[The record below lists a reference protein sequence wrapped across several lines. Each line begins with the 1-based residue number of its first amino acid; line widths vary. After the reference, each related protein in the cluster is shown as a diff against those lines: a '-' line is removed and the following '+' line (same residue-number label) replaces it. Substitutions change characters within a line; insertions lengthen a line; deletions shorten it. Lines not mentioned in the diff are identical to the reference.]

1 MGEDYDKGAFK
12 RANRDEIM
20 DMIKNQAVNKE
31 GCIDPEAFK
40 TLTPSKYLTTHD
52 YKRRG
57 TDYEDREE
65 DRDAMEIMKNDEHIQ
80 VVTEIKTTTLSAME
94 ALKRFYVTN
103 MQVTDKTTNRIMDAL
118 KEVYEFSLKKN
129 QDKNGRKRRELTK
142 DVPNNDDVKVYR
154 SFKKDQQDLMKR
166 EFKNRE
172 IEKLTF
178 RRMYSGGPLFKTK
191 IDDKSSKF
199 GGVRDSNIKGHAL
212 KHRAKRQE
220 PKNRTKSWASCWQ
233 SSLDRNESPPEELAI
248 SMFTPHQ
255 YSLSKEELFSIGSDL
270 SKYYFVPTPKR
281 TTKLT
286 TLRKL
291 KPKTVAD
298 LNEEMAFEEGNRP
311 HTRIT
316 RMVYSLKNSSS
327 QITSKE
333 TFSEESSSSSQITT
347 DHNWEDFYDYS
358 GNYDSNGVHKDSHN
372 RTAVKLRVKREY
384 FQYSNQREYLS
395 QFPPP
400 SGSYFVRQKAV
411 RKAQKSR
418 LFFKNMS
425 VDALNAL
432 ADKAT
437 NEINDEINNGFDN
450 IDSTEARHVY
460 MGVTPFNVTFRIL
473 PELPKKTT
481 KLEISTDKNEE
492 FDARYEISKDDT
504 NTSHKT
510 IYKKDLGK
518 SPEINTVCHQNIT
531 ESHESQEKDIGA
543 YDKEIIKNMCYANP
557 EFLTTESAP
566 EIIASSK
573 ELGENAG
580 HFPSTILFRD
590 KIKTRYNPLDGINI
604 GNDDLL
610 SNENNMKDNKYVRL
624 QNYTILPKQFDNHGK
639 RSYDLYKKIKYHFE
653 REHRPLT
660 EVPSNTKYRILR
672 KESIEQKRI
681 EENIKNSLSNIKEI
695 ETSIVLHPPFV
706 YPVNTTNEN
715 NKHVTYY
722 QRFRSIEQMKE
733 FKNKEDI
740 IHMRN
745 LPLLHHVKLFTKN
758 GLLYKEIEK
767 FRFVKKADTH
777 EVQYMGNNFEAVQ
790 KYLEEVRNTP
800 KTKRYEF
807 HTNTITVSNETK
819 KYNVTRYIYL
829 NKTKTTY
836 TENKSKYFYK
846 TNSKFTHLA
855 KNPYSFYTMFE
866 KLTRKKKPQY
876 VFVDITKKDERSKDI
891 EVSEETKATT
901 PTTTLSKYKFTDT
914 TQKDESSKETKPTT
928 TVSKYKF
935 IDITQKDASGKK
947 GTPTTAWS
955 KYIFIDIR
963 STGLYY
969 DRVYKYQDK
978 NGLSRT
984 RPSTSAPTKYIFV
997 HKTGVHEPFNEKIK
1011 ILRELQ
1017 IHTDTLKCHNFSMDD
1032 LLLLKRLRYNKR
1044 NNISLTI
1051 LDNQILEF
1059 FDRPELSATRPT
1071 VSTTYQFHLT
1081 YDDDEYIDETT
1092 TTHVDTDERNE
1103 RFDIEEDEM
1112 NPGLY
1117 PVDHTTTKLK
1127 RKEYIELLRMKLKK
1141 DGNRQ
1146 DTTLEK
1152 SLIDKFNNRLRRSI
1166 VEDRHAENIT
1176 NIGDVNSTD
1185 MRGRYDNYDERRKR
1199 DITFQI
1205 REKYNRGNI
1214 RKQYSGGVLENNV
1227 EESLIDGMKRNIRN
1241 KRNIKHHHKHNSSET
1256 FEHKARQ
1263 IKDKI
1268 ESIKQK
1274 RHTYPRDESF
1284 QQEDLFKSFELI
1296 TPRKKHNQTVD
1307 YKWSISE
1314 PNNES
1319 FEYYSKSES
1328 VKGSDYPEP
1337 EESVNSVISDPFKV
1351 FRHTFPSG
1359 SVMDPREFSTR
1370 GTTSGIRWEN
1380 KPFDNFE
1387 EYDISKKMVK
1397 TRRPFDIHYF
1407 DEEIA
1412 REDELIRKGLLT
1424 TTTYRTPE
1432 PVDKN
1437 EMYSFSDEKSKE
1449 LCRVWVTSDVVS
1461 NIMEKYKL
1469 TSTRSVKELLRY
1481 THFYKM
1487 WKKNQTKPTTSTT
1500 TMFNEWAVY
1509 RHKRALGEN
1518 YCPKYEDNENQAEEH
1533 KDWGV
1538 TRNLDTVLK
1547 LYTNRI
1553 KIVFDPNQSYEE
1565 IDPRFFTKKPKCE
1578 DTSVEQTNSPGS
1590 RIPSNI
1596 VKREKKDGVTMRP
1609 RNLSRE
1615 YVDAV
1620 KRDKDFF
1627 IEITTRNVRKHL
1639 SGRLGKVRKIKQ
1651 KKHEDENRCLVL
1663 PNSLRVI
1670 KTEKKLRVFK
1680 DFIIVKDGITTDP
1693 YKRKKA
1699 FENPKDQTRDPIQK
1713 NDANEIPTR
1722 PQDKEFADQL
1732 QQHKWTFIR
1741 EESTKK
1747 YRSLKDIILNKTE
1760 DDILYKGW
1768 LEYKKNMMNTHERFR
1783 RDLDGTDEILY
1794 RTPRP
1799 KKNYGM
1805 LFDGR
1810 STRKIRDYRAYLK
1823 VYTRPSAMRSKYY
1836 VLQEKKEKYIENNTD
1851 YEEYRKRYDAK
1862 IAEIDVNKPEDPV
1875 VFEKYFQKL
1884 SPEYNARTVGGQLLF
1899 NENIRYELENT
1910 TIDSTRKKERLLK
1923 ILTECMPKSNPY
1935 YTDRN
1940 IYNESEWK
1948 RYAVMLDDSRIN
1960 DRYVAE
1966 ELERRPTFSPLLIT
1980 QVYEVKNKRQKR
1992 DLDNKEIGDK
2002 DIHSAKYMT
2011 NHKKN
2016 KREADHNWS
2025 IFERTAPSDPPD
2037 DNFDWNTITPFPTE
2051 KPKRPGRTPYAD
2063 SAICNDPDSADTE
2076 ENRQK
2081 FETEMRDFFG
2091 SDIETMTEIAK
2102 ERERIRE
2109 NFIKQLEDKER
2120 NEKEA
2125 KEKNEGH
2132 SKKATTIRHKYSGG
2146 IMNNRAKKENFADI
2160 ENKYIINE
2168 NKKKMKR
2175 DTRDKQRIRE
2185 IYGEYDYVETS
2196 TMQPLKKGM
2205 LTKDPLEHGQYLNF
2219 YQHLMKYNQSLFGKY
2234 YTLSPNKEKLTFK
2247 FKFYNSNDTRFEYNR
2262 PHPIQVNI
2270 KKTNFFFDKGIYY
2283 YENNTEFF
2291 YPKITLLKKSSR
2303 FRDNTKYFKV
2313 EQKSPTKGYQ
2323 KSKVK
2328 LYVYRTTIGYSIHYN
2343 DNGSIIDIED
2353 FDVHG
2358 RRQLL
2363 KVNKQVIGEELTMD
2377 TNQRSEKGKPRR
2389 VKRAVDITDIGL
2401 RSMINNLIKRFRTIR
2416 KNKSEIEEKTSDNRG
2431 MEIILETYNE
2441 KNKQPEVLIHEN
2453 NIKHKIS
2460 VRKLQK
2466 RSVAKKNES
2475 IYFTSKER
2483 RIRKQLND
2491 EFHIYSSETY
2501 DAMEQDKHLTKYT
2514 QSIGD
2519 LVKKYDNV
2527 YNFTDTFEHLMFRTN
2542 EPKHKTTHHTILSKA
2557 TTKTMKTEHTTAHID
2572 DLIEQRLKMGQSYI
2586 AKLNK
2591 KLGISNENDTE
2602 KLDLKRHI
2610 KKYKT
2615 YKDLIV
2621 DKDVTPN
2628 MVTSSEGRM
2637 TFDVLTHRWE
2647 NERDRQRMYFKDQN
2661 ENFQAEEK
2669 WYAENVFYQQ
2679 NHTTTPNTAGD
2690 NIYEVDDI
2698 EALKRKLGLEEQTLD
2713 FLNEES
2719 QTNEDFFTV
2728 NTIEEGIEVT
2738 GKRKKRSVD
2747 KGNNQCIPTE
2757 IKSNC
2762 KKKVKN
2768 YRCKR
2773 SVSKR
2778 IRNSGRSQLPS
2789 KSSENSNENSDRT
2802 RYQKRNLRQ
2811 SSSISKEKYI
2821 KHYKRKH
2828 SSSSSS
2834 SEESRRSYRYRKRY
2848 KNSFGSSSSFER
2860 SRKRSRKRLAHSRY
2874 KESHSKELGRRRRRP
2889 TSDSRSKEENKR
2901 QISDESYKEE
2911 SKLDLSELNER
2922 IRQEKIKDS
2931 FPDYVNQLTKL
2942 KAKQLQLESSKS
2954 NKSLKRPLKTTKL
2967 YYVMDYGSG
2976 QSRDISLRQRKIRK
2990 NVIKINHREGFL
3002 KVQAQKLLWYKRLK
3016 AQGTVTFKYDVFTTF
3031 MEGDGVTLKFI
3042 RKEPKTPVGPQQIH
3056 HEKLKFSAQTTDGK
3070 NELIEQKLENNS
3082 GNNQNYPNTIT
3093 PETELDTINTNN
3105 QNMDE
3110 ASMDVP
3116 NKLLKIMS
3124 LLPILNN
3131 KKNIKHVGDELLNE
3145 TYREY
3150 LQVVKNPKPLKLK
3163 LSSVFHENPHY
3174 LNSNT
3179 RVTNDHGN
3187 RKYLQ
3192 VNTKVPYDNTNL
3204 PSQTGIT
3211 SGLREALNL
3220 LYGKNETA
3228 LKSMD
3233 QHELK
3238 MIEKLKS
3245 LNNMLDTIIGNDT
3258 GKVNE
3263 KCVGSDSTEN
3273 YLTKLLNVDKL
3284 GDLGSRNERQ
3294 ENIKIRDFF
3303 RNDSLGTYS
3312 TKSREDPTYGSLTNP
3327 VITQCTD
3334 TNYNGG
3340 TLKGD
3345 LNSIEKTIKTE
3356 QSKCT
3361 KHITRR
3367 TLGQYKKDI
3376 NSERRPKIYRKD
3388 ISEHGKNSMTDNAED
3403 PYDLSRNGIYN
3414 LLSKELAKHKD
3425 DEECQKALNRL
3436 IDYPNNVPTS
3446 LQEEEEGKGKDK
3458 IINNYGESIEIE
3470 RELKKIADGKWHP
3483 KEHKRDDIE
3492 SSSEYR
3498 REKARQTYEDS
3509 SRSRRKQHR
3518 RRPEKSRRMYSS
3530 ESDSY
3535 KSRRYKRRKMYR
3547 RRSRESSGRSDSS
3560 YYERRRKHRR
3570 RSHEKIKSRR
3580 DEEYDDSLNSRSHK
3594 KRVCSEKYDANDIRE
3609 LLRFKTTQDLKKEKP
3624 FIPNDMEN
3632 KRNII
3637 LPDELQGNK
3646 DDSKGKIIL
3655 PEDWLGDKLVLDLKK
3670 QVKSSRVVDKQ
3681 ISLEKADNSF
3691 DPDAL
3696 PFDNKGKPRSKSG
3709 YTRSK
3714 QSHEHR
3720 YHKDHEKK
3728 IRCSYERK
3736 HTSSEQYSERSH
3748 SENSRMKI
3756 RKNRGKVKNQPR
3768 SKETRKDSHEQS
3780 SLGKLKTKH
3789 KTSQQNNTKGKN
3801 TTVEAVNS
3809 EYEAEYSDGIP
3820 LGEAEYPASEDE
3832 SGSSGEELDPRD
3844 PNFSD
3849 HFKKPFVKKPDI
3861 GTVSDFK
3868 EELKKIPPESYET
3881 RSYID
3886 YNESNDNFDSEYIDK
3901 KETIDPKFG
3910 KIRTPKYLPGYFL
3923 TLPKGHKLPR
3933 GRRIGMTVRRKDLF
3947 EQKDKEE
3954 EERLLNFIPEGD
3966 RALFTDPYYFA
3977 DFHNRLI
3984 DDGDTYDEGFQK
3996 FILENHKIKDEME
4009 EIKRNQQF
4017 GKDKAQNFSTTT
4029 LKEYVEIQPKL
4040 NKEFK
4045 RYRLLLKMM
4054 DTIMNKTNFNQT
4066 QLSRNHQKMYTK
4078 LKEIVSVQKYVRSS
4092 FYRWTGTSPLTTIK
4106 SVVKTTK
4113 FYLKYLNR
4121 FRPFQVLG
4129 NVIVTPP
4136 NIKIKQKTSSNN
4148 PVDSLYDYLMT

>member
-2219 YQHLMKYNQSLFGKY
+2219 YQHLMKYNQSLFGK
-2234 YTLSPNKEKLTFK
+2234 NNDRKE
-2247 FKFYNSNDTRFEYNR
+2247 NR
-2262 PHPIQVNI
+2262 AQ
-2270 KKTNFFFDKGIYY
+2270 
-2283 YENNTEFF
+2283 
-2291 YPKITLLKKSSR
+2291 
-2303 FRDNTKYFKV
+2303 
-2313 EQKSPTKGYQ
+2313 
-2323 KSKVK
+2323 
-2328 LYVYRTTIGYSIHYN
+2328 
-2343 DNGSIIDIED
+2343 
-2353 FDVHG
+2353 
-2358 RRQLL
+2358 
-2363 KVNKQVIGEELTMD
+2363 
-2377 TNQRSEKGKPRR
+2377 
-2389 VKRAVDITDIGL
+2389 
-2401 RSMINNLIKRFRTIR
+2401 KRFRRSVDTDTTTNIGTTEEYMGRYVR
-2416 KNKSEIEEKTSDNRG
+2416 KNKVNRISEALA
-2431 MEIILETYNE
+2431 EIKMQYN
-2441 KNKQPEVLIHEN
+2441 
-2453 NIKHKIS
+2453 
-2460 VRKLQK
+2460 
-2466 RSVAKKNES
+2466 
-2475 IYFTSKER
+2475 
-2483 RIRKQLND
+2483 
-2491 EFHIYSSETY
+2491 
-2501 DAMEQDKHLTKYT
+2501 LTFPT
-2514 QSIGD
+2514 VSG
-2519 LVKKYDNV
+2519 L
-2527 YNFTDTFEHLMFRTN
+2527 
-2542 EPKHKTTHHTILSKA
+2542 
-2557 TTKTMKTEHTTAHID
+2557 
-2572 DLIEQRLKMGQSYI
+2572 
-2586 AKLNK
+2586 
-2591 KLGISNENDTE
+2591 
-2602 KLDLKRHI
+2602 
-2610 KKYKT
+2610 
-2615 YKDLIV
+2615 
-2621 DKDVTPN
+2621 DVTLLRTPKPRGKRN
-2628 MVTSSEGRM
+2628 VA
-2637 TFDVLTHRWE
+2637 H
-2647 NERDRQRMYFKDQN
+2647 NEAK
-2661 ENFQAEEK
+2661 
-2669 WYAENVFYQQ
+2669 
-2679 NHTTTPNTAGD
+2679 TNTG
-2690 NIYEVDDI
+2690 
-2698 EALKRKLGLEEQTLD
+2698 
-2713 FLNEES
+2713 
-2719 QTNEDFFTV
+2719 TNED
-2728 NTIEEGIEVT
+2728 
-2738 GKRKKRSVD
+2738 
-2747 KGNNQCIPTE
+2747 NNR
-2757 IKSNC
+2757 
-2762 KKKVKN
+2762 
-2768 YRCKR
+2768 RCKR
-2773 SVSKR
+2773 SDRKYYMDNVEELNKQAEEFYKNLTSDGVYLQQMRRELQEEMRAANLTDEEAVAKMVLKNTPANDVFNFDAALDENTNTEERKFLKTPLTNFSNPQDMMNQIMGQNVPQYGGCQGNSANHQADDVQGHRVKR
-2778 IRNSGRSQLPS
+2778 FYMSSDERNRQKYWQLYYNITGDE
-2789 KSSENSNENSDRT
+2789 KLMNQLRDDWKNSNTTKIQYGMMKRDVANLEMMRNRQIEASDNERPDENPQEKLIRKRRHLQADAPHKEAGDPLRAKSRKSTLGTHKTTVNLTKEAAIKRELKEARKYGILLEKLEREHKVGEFEDEHFAEYPERPYYFQKTASPKITVWSWEATETGETVLGYDSWENLSMSDRCDAFNRSGELWYRFKGVQT
-2802 RYQKRNLRQ
+2802 TQVNMDPDKFEMFKPDVGPDGKFVEDWYQKLPDGRTFDHSVEIQYTSTPPPPEYYHKTEISLETFRDLREAYEDMPHMREEILATVGGNKALFQ
-2811 SSSISKEKYI
+2811 DNCDSHLLEKWSTFYRDGELWYI
-2821 KHYKRKH
+2821 GASTVPNFTPPSEIPRFEPDTIPGGEFEKDWYQLVEGKTYKRPVDLWAYYSIPTTARTKPTPKPVRIITDTSVNDEVYDEKAVRFCH
-2828 SSSSSS
+2828 MMEYDERQALTERMK
-2834 SEESRRSYRYRKRY
+2834 EEKEREKRK
-2848 KNSFGSSSSFER
+2848 KKIEER
-2860 SRKRSRKRLAHSRY
+2860 K
-2874 KESHSKELGRRRRRP
+2874 RRRRRRRR
-2889 TSDSRSKEENKR
+2889 DNEERN
-2901 QISDESYKEE
+2901 
-2911 SKLDLSELNER
+2911 
-2922 IRQEKIKDS
+2922 
-2931 FPDYVNQLTKL
+2931 
-2942 KAKQLQLESSKS
+2942 
-2954 NKSLKRPLKTTKL
+2954 
-2967 YYVMDYGSG
+2967 
-2976 QSRDISLRQRKIRK
+2976 
-2990 NVIKINHREGFL
+2990 
-3002 KVQAQKLLWYKRLK
+3002 
-3016 AQGTVTFKYDVFTTF
+3016 
-3031 MEGDGVTLKFI
+3031 
-3042 RKEPKTPVGPQQIH
+3042 
-3056 HEKLKFSAQTTDGK
+3056 
-3070 NELIEQKLENNS
+3070 ENN
-3082 GNNQNYPNTIT
+3082 
-3093 PETELDTINTNN
+3093 
-3105 QNMDE
+3105 
-3110 ASMDVP
+3110 A
-3116 NKLLKIMS
+3116 
-3124 LLPILNN
+3124 
-3131 KKNIKHVGDELLNE
+3131 
-3145 TYREY
+3145 
-3150 LQVVKNPKPLKLK
+3150 
-3163 LSSVFHENPHY
+3163 
-3174 LNSNT
+3174 
-3179 RVTNDHGN
+3179 
-3187 RKYLQ
+3187 
-3192 VNTKVPYDNTNL
+3192 
-3204 PSQTGIT
+3204 
-3211 SGLREALNL
+3211 
-3220 LYGKNETA
+3220 
-3228 LKSMD
+3228 
-3233 QHELK
+3233 
-3238 MIEKLKS
+3238 
-3245 LNNMLDTIIGNDT
+3245 
-3258 GKVNE
+3258 
-3263 KCVGSDSTEN
+3263 
-3273 YLTKLLNVDKL
+3273 
-3284 GDLGSRNERQ
+3284 
-3294 ENIKIRDFF
+3294 
-3303 RNDSLGTYS
+3303 
-3312 TKSREDPTYGSLTNP
+3312 P
-3327 VITQCTD
+3327 V
-3334 TNYNGG
+3334 
-3340 TLKGD
+3340 
-3345 LNSIEKTIKTE
+3345 
-3356 QSKCT
+3356 
-3361 KHITRR
+3361 
-3367 TLGQYKKDI
+3367 
-3376 NSERRPKIYRKD
+3376 
-3388 ISEHGKNSMTDNAED
+3388 
-3403 PYDLSRNGIYN
+3403 
-3414 LLSKELAKHKD
+3414 
-3425 DEECQKALNRL
+3425 
-3436 IDYPNNVPTS
+3436 
-3446 LQEEEEGKGKDK
+3446 
-3458 IINNYGESIEIE
+3458 
-3470 RELKKIADGKWHP
+3470 
-3483 KEHKRDDIE
+3483 
-3492 SSSEYR
+3492 
-3498 REKARQTYEDS
+3498 
-3509 SRSRRKQHR
+3509 
-3518 RRPEKSRRMYSS
+3518 
-3530 ESDSY
+3530 
-3535 KSRRYKRRKMYR
+3535 
-3547 RRSRESSGRSDSS
+3547 
-3560 YYERRRKHRR
+3560 
-3570 RSHEKIKSRR
+3570 
-3580 DEEYDDSLNSRSHK
+3580 
-3594 KRVCSEKYDANDIRE
+3594 
-3609 LLRFKTTQDLKKEKP
+3609 
-3624 FIPNDMEN
+3624 
-3632 KRNII
+3632 
-3637 LPDELQGNK
+3637 
-3646 DDSKGKIIL
+3646 
-3655 PEDWLGDKLVLDLKK
+3655 
-3670 QVKSSRVVDKQ
+3670 
-3681 ISLEKADNSF
+3681 
-3691 DPDAL
+3691 
-3696 PFDNKGKPRSKSG
+3696 
-3709 YTRSK
+3709 
-3714 QSHEHR
+3714 
-3720 YHKDHEKK
+3720 
-3728 IRCSYERK
+3728 
-3736 HTSSEQYSERSH
+3736 
-3748 SENSRMKI
+3748 
-3756 RKNRGKVKNQPR
+3756 
-3768 SKETRKDSHEQS
+3768 
-3780 SLGKLKTKH
+3780 
-3789 KTSQQNNTKGKN
+3789 
-3801 TTVEAVNS
+3801 
-3809 EYEAEYSDGIP
+3809 
-3820 LGEAEYPASEDE
+3820 
-3832 SGSSGEELDPRD
+3832 
-3844 PNFSD
+3844 
-3849 HFKKPFVKKPDI
+3849 
-3861 GTVSDFK
+3861 
-3868 EELKKIPPESYET
+3868 
-3881 RSYID
+3881 
-3886 YNESNDNFDSEYIDK
+3886 
-3901 KETIDPKFG
+3901 
-3910 KIRTPKYLPGYFL
+3910 
-3923 TLPKGHKLPR
+3923 
-3933 GRRIGMTVRRKDLF
+3933 
-3947 EQKDKEE
+3947 
-3954 EERLLNFIPEGD
+3954 
-3966 RALFTDPYYFA
+3966 
-3977 DFHNRLI
+3977 
-3984 DDGDTYDEGFQK
+3984 
-3996 FILENHKIKDEME
+3996 
-4009 EIKRNQQF
+4009 
-4017 GKDKAQNFSTTT
+4017 
-4029 LKEYVEIQPKL
+4029 
-4040 NKEFK
+4040 
-4045 RYRLLLKMM
+4045 
-4054 DTIMNKTNFNQT
+4054 
-4066 QLSRNHQKMYTK
+4066 
-4078 LKEIVSVQKYVRSS
+4078 
-4092 FYRWTGTSPLTTIK
+4092 
-4106 SVVKTTK
+4106 
-4113 FYLKYLNR
+4113 
-4121 FRPFQVLG
+4121 
-4129 NVIVTPP
+4129 
-4136 NIKIKQKTSSNN
+4136 
-4148 PVDSLYDYLMT
+4148 